1 MLRILFDSRRAHKR
15 LIVTPVAIA
24 ALLSAAFGC
33 TSKVENTSIEVGG
46 GMRKGE
52 PPMCYQHRAEAR
64 ATGDTGV
71 YDILLHVNN
80 SCSYAVD
87 CQVFDDVTEKQNQV
101 TMAANQA
108 YTFGIA
114 EAVPSKR
121 VDLNFE
127 CTWKP

>member
-1 MLRILFDSRRAHKR
+1 MLRILFDSPRPHKR
-15 LIVTPVAIA
+15 LITMPVAFV
-24 ALLSAAFGC
+24 ALLSAALGC
-33 TSKVENTSIEVGG
+33 TSKVENTSIEIGG

-80 SCSYAVD
+80 SCRYAVD
-87 CQVFDDVTEKQNQV
+87 CQVYDDVTEKQNHV

-114 EAVPSKR
+114 EAVPNKR
-121 VDLNFE
+121 VDLKFE

>member
-1 MLRILFDSRRAHKR
+1 MLRILFDSLRAHKR
-15 LIVTPVAIA
+15 LILLPVAFA
-24 ALLSAAFGC
+24 ALLFPALGC
-33 TSKVENTSIEVGG
+33 ASKVENTSIEIGG

-80 SCSYAVD
+80 SCRYAVD
-87 CQVFDDVTEKQNQV
+87 CQVYDDVTEKQNHV

-114 EAVPSKR
+114 EAVPNKR
-121 VDLNFE
+121 VDLKFD